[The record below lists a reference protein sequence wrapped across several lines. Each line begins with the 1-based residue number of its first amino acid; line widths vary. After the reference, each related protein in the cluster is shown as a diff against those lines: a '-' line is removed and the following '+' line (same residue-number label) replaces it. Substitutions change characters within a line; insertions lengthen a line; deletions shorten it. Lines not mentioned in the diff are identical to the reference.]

1 MAFSLPR
8 AGVIRSISVFFTVA
22 APIRALFN
30 RNITITVQLYKAEGL
45 GNIFSPIQ
53 GTRLEL
59 FPSFFDTVEIGDAS
73 DGFLENLNIP
83 IEARSR
89 LLLVFTAISRNGDL
103 PTRITGYASA
113 GISVA

>member
-22 APIRALFN
+22 TPIRALFS
-30 RNITITVQLYKAEGL
+30 RNITIAVQLYRAEGL

-83 IEARSR
+83 VEARSR
-89 LLLVFTAISRNGDL
+89 CELFLLSIFPNISF
-103 PTRITGYASA
+103 YSF
-113 GISVA
+113 